1 MFARLGLGLRVNQ
14 SSAHDM
20 TDEGHWNEDAFHH
33 LAILLA
39 AVYRTGQFHGH
50 CCRVEI
56 DAFSIWRPAVACANI
71 VSGAVLPVSCGAQ
84 LTRARQGMDGHT

>member
-39 AVYRTGQFHGH
+39 GISY
-50 CCRVEI
+50 
-56 DAFSIWRPAVACANI
+56 
-71 VSGAVLPVSCGAQ
+71 GAVPIVQAGFGIQFSPTM
-84 LTRARQGMDGHT
+84 LTLAHHVDRE